1 LRRNKHKVLKGG
13 HMAIPYSVWDSDA
26 MKDCD
31 AIAKSVFIEFLRRYN
46 GFNNGEISMS
56 VRELSKNLSISI
68 GTANKKIHRLI
79 KVGLI
84 RITKNSGFNVK
95 GRLARE
101 FEITFHPCNKM
112 PAKNTFKQWKKN
124 HSIACDTHSIL
135 GST

>member
-1 LRRNKHKVLKGG
+1 
-13 HMAIPYSVWDSDA
+13 MAIPYSVWDSDA

-101 FEITFHPCNKM
+101 FEITFHPFNKM
-112 PAKNTFKQWKKN
+112 PAKNTFKQWQKK
-124 HSIACDTHSIL
+124 ITV
-135 GST
+135 